1 MQPLLVILGGFVFL
15 ALGTLHGAVSLRDV
29 WNPTQ
34 FTPTDPALR
43 LAMQQSGI
51 AFHPEV
57 NLWKAWL
64 GFNLTHSLGLVLFGG
79 GFLYVG
85 MFAPDVFAESRALQG
100 VAVSVSATYLV
111 ISAFF
116 FFSGPVMGT
125 AAGLAAF
132 LIAALL

>member
-1 MQPLLVILGGFVFL
+1 MQPLLVMLGGFVFL

-34 FTPTDPALR
+34 FTPNDPALR

-64 GFNLTHSLGLVLFGG
+64 GFNLTHSLGLILFGG
-79 GFLYVG
+79 AFLYVG
-85 MFAPDVFAESRALQG
+85 MFAPGAFHASRALQA
-100 VAVSVSATYLV
+100 VAVSASATYLV
-111 ISAFF
+111 ISIFF
-116 FFSGPVMGT
+116 FFSGPAVGT
-125 AAGLAAF
+125 AAGLCAF
-132 LIAALL
+132 LIATLL

>member
-1 MQPLLVILGGFVFL
+1 MQPLLVTLGGLVFL
-15 ALGTLHGAVSLRDV
+15 ALGALHGAVSLRDV
-29 WNPTQ
+29 WNPTN

-79 GFLYVG
+79 GFVYVG
-85 MFAPDVFAESRALQG
+85 MFAPSAFAASRALQAL
-100 VAVSVSATYLV
+100 AVSVSATYLV
-111 ISAFF
+111 ISIFF
-116 FFSGPVMGT
+116 FFSRPAIGA
-125 AAGLAAF
+125 AAGLLAF
-132 LIAALL
+132 AMAILL